1 MSEPGSHTL
10 EKKMSERKVPRLR
23 NLKLRGLSRTIQ
35 QLVRTAEL
43 LFPGTKTGAEKR
55 AWCVSLLVQR
65 VDIPLLNEDQEEIIL
80 SALVDLA
87 VDAWQDARE
96 KWGDAS

>member
-1 MSEPGSHTL
+1 MLGFHVL
-10 EKKMSERKVPRLR
+10 EMKMSERKMPRLR

-35 QLVRTAEL
+35 QLVKTAEL

-55 AWCVSLLVQR
+55 AWCVSLLVKR

-87 VDAWQDARE
+87 VDAWQDAKE
-96 KWGDAS
+96 KWGDAT